1 MGIKWGYDLEIGAV
15 MARPA
20 LPVGTYGKIRLQ
32 RVPREGPLLGY
43 RARTQVRDSDGRTR
57 PVERSGR
64 TKATAENRLKTA
76 IRDRIAVDAVSDEIT
91 GASKVDRL
99 AEKWFTNGGSSG
111 TAWAATTTEQYRR
124 VLDRNILPRLG
135 GLEIRSLTT
144 GRCDTFLA
152 AIAKEHGAS
161 SAKMTR
167 SVLSGMASLACRH
180 DALPHNPVRDV
191 DSIRVETEPAKAFTV
206 SEARQILA
214 LVTYDDRAVSRDLPD
229 LIAFMFATS
238 LRLGE
243 AIAFEWVDVDL
254 DAVQCNVTANTH
266 RLKGKG
272 LVRNVYPN
280 SKLKHRTLGLPAWAV
295 EMLRR
300 RKAARGGEGL
310 VFPAVLGGLRDPSN
324 TGADLRDTFAFMGLA
339 GAKSHMFRKTGATL
353 MDDEGRSPRNIADQL
368 GHNQVAMSQNRYVK
382 RDATTSG
389 AAAVLEALA
398 FAD

>member
-1 MGIKWGYDLEIGAV
+1 MGIKWGYDHEDGVLMV
-15 MARPA
+15 RPA

-32 RVPREGPLLGY
+32 RVPQQGPLLTY
-43 RARTQVRDSDGRTR
+43 RARTQVRDSDGRVR

-64 TKATAENRLKTA
+64 TKALAETRLKEA
-76 IRDRIAVDAVSDEIT
+76 IRDRIAVDVVSDEIN
-91 GASKVDRL
+91 GALKVERL
-99 AEKWFTNGGSSG
+99 AERWFGNGGPSG
-111 TAWAATTTEQYRR
+111 RPWAATTEEQYRR
-124 VLDRNILPRLG
+124 ILDRHILPRLG

-144 GRCDTFLA
+144 GRCDIFLA

-161 SAKMTR
+161 TAKMTR

-191 DSIRVETEPAKAFTV
+191 DLVRVETTPAQAFTV
-206 SEARQILA
+206 CEARQIIA
-214 LVTYDDRAVSRDLPD
+214 LVTYDDQAVARDLPH

-243 AIAFEWVDVDL
+243 AIAFEWSDIDL
-254 DAVQCNVTANTH
+254 EAAQCSVTANTH

-280 SKLKHRTLGLPAWAV
+280 SKLKHRTLELPKWAV

-300 RKAARGGEGL
+300 RKEARGDVRL
-310 VFPAVLGGLRDPSN
+310 VFPAVMGGLRDPSN
-324 TGADLRDTFAFMGLA
+324 TGADLRDTFAFMGLT

-353 MDDEGRSPRNIADQL
+353 MDDDGRSPRNIADQL

-389 AAAVLEALA
+389 AANVLEALA
-398 FAD
+398 FED